1 MRRGNGE
8 RIMGRKCV
16 KEDPANGARA
26 RGALRSGSP
35 PGAADSP
42 ETEFDGFC
50 GA

>member
-16 KEDPANGARA
+16 KEDLANGANE
-26 RGALRSGSP
+26 GRSPLDSP

-42 ETEFDGFC
+42 ETEFDGF
-50 GA
+50 AAP